1 MVPVVGYIDAH
12 QAEFWIF
19 VGFALVAIETLVLG
33 LASGVLLFGAIGAL
47 LTGLLM
53 MAGVLPETWTAG
65 IAGFGILA
73 ALSSAVLWRPLM
85 RLQRGRGPPERDRT
99 SDLVG
104 HEFTLAGDID
114 PTTPSSVSYSGI
126 SWEVRPDPELA
137 AGAIPAGTR
146 VRVSGVDA
154 GVFYVVRSQGTGNR
168 E

>member
-1 MVPVVGYIDAH
+1 MTFIAYIDGH
-12 QAEFWIF
+12 QAEFWVF
-19 VGFALVAIETLVLG
+19 VGFALVAIETLMLG

-73 ALSSAVLWRPLM
+73 GISSAVLWKPLM
-85 RLQRGRGPPERDRT
+85 RLQHGSATPARDRT
-99 SDLVG
+99 SDLIG

-114 PTTPSSVSYSGI
+114 PTTPSRVSYSGI
-126 SWEVRPDPELA
+126 TWEVRPDPDLA

-154 GVFYVVRSQGTGNR
+154 GVFYVVES
-168 E
+168 